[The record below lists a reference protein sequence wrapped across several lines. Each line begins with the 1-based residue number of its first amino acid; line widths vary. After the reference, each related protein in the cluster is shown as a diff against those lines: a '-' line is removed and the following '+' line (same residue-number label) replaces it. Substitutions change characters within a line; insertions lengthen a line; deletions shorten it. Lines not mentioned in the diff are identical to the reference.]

1 MWVLR
6 ITCSSVQGTRGR
18 AESCLYQAHPPHYL
32 CLSGSRARHQGMGA
46 GRQQAPA
53 ATTIAQH
60 RLDRL
65 SVCGVTAA
73 VHIVPLQ
80 NAFLH
85 KYLPMSTGWLGMFT
99 GCFLF
104 CSLFPRGMKCGE

>member
-6 ITCSSVQGTRGR
+6 ITCSSVQGTHGR

-32 CLSGSRARHQGMGA
+32 CLSGNCARHWGMGA

-65 SVCGVTAA
+65 SVCSCSYCAPPKCLPPQIPTKEHWVAWD
-73 VHIVPLQ
+73 VYRLFLVLQ
-80 NAFLH
+80 LV
-85 KYLPMSTGWLGMFT
+85 
-99 GCFLF
+99 
-104 CSLFPRGMKCGE
+104 SLRDEVR